1 MNIKNLSYTEIQN
14 LQIQADIQSYN
25 TGKDISLLDVISY
38 RAKPAPIRTPKP
50 LPFFII
56 EDSPVPSQP
65 NNVDMRIRVRNH
77 TDYITNNFLLVKES
91 TLVNP
96 DKNIISVE
104 SPIGKIL
111 KTAYAGESFSY
122 QGIDYTV
129 IDISPTPK
137 RRFEQVWD
145 YPSQVEGFFYVW

>member
-1 MNIKNLSYTEIQN
+1 
-14 LQIQADIQSYN
+14 
-25 TGKDISLLDVISY
+25 
-38 RAKPAPIRTPKP
+38 
-50 LPFFII
+50 
-56 EDSPVPSQP
+56 
-65 NNVDMRIRVRNH
+65 MRIRVRNH
-77 TDYITNNFLLVKES
+77 TDLITNNFLLVKES

-96 DKNIISVE
+96 DKNIISIE

-137 RRFEQVWD
+137 RRFEQ
-145 YPSQVEGFFYVW
+145 G